1 MRISDWSSD
10 VCSSDL
16 AASENLINGEA
27 NKPGDIVTSM
37 AGITIEVLNTDAEG
51 RLILCDAL
59 TYVEK
64 TYDPAFCIDM
74 ATLTGA
80 CVVALGSVVSGLFT
94 NTPALGRA
102 LPSAGEQS
110 GDRAW
115 ELPMRSEEHT
125 SELQSL

>member
-1 MRISDWSSD
+1 MDEMKFDMCGGASVFGALAAIAELKLPIN
-10 VCSSDL
+10 VVGVV

-64 TYDPAFCIDM
+64 TYDPAF
-74 ATLTGA
+74 
-80 CVVALGSVVSGLFT
+80 
-94 NTPALGRA
+94 
-102 LPSAGEQS
+102 
-110 GDRAW
+110 
-115 ELPMRSEEHT
+115 RSEERRVGQECVSTCRSRWSPSH
-125 SELQSL
+125 